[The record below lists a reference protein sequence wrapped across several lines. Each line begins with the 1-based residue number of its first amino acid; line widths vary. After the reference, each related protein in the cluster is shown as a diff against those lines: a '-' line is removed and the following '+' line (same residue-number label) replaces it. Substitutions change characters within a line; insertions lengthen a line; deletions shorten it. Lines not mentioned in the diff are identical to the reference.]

1 MRFIERLTGVLA
13 ILGENLLLDK
23 TVEYLNHYG
32 EYYWYVLLP
41 PSVLLVVTSQVNNH
55 VADVLI
61 P

>member
-1 MRFIERLTGVLA
+1 MRFTVRLTGVLA
-13 ILGENLLLDK
+13 ILGGNLDK
-23 TVEYLNHYG
+23 IVEYSNHYSD
-32 EYYWYVLLP
+32 YWYVLLP